1 MKSIII
7 ILALA
12 MALTSAVVFAEEAAD
27 STSAEE
33 EVTATDIEVVVPECF
48 VDVDGDEVCDNCG
61 NTVEE
66 CVLLNF
72 EDGCKNCTTCGDKDS
87 E

>member
-1 MKSIII
+1 MKSIIV

-27 STSAEE
+27 EAGTEE
-33 EVTATDIEVVVPECF
+33 EVTATNIKEVVPECF
-48 VDVDGDEVCDNCG
+48 VDVDGDEVCDNCAK
-61 NTVEE
+61 TAEE

-72 EDGCKNCTTCGDKDS
+72 ESGCEDCGTCGDKT
-87 E
+87 EE